1 MYFIRRCI
9 VFQKNLSCDNPLQE
23 SYLYCLYFQGFPQ
36 FWKRRFYSKHINIQK
51 VTTSASKR
59 SALIFSQ
66 KSIFVSKVFEFTS
79 SFSFFSLS
87 SMIPPYIA
95 IIFADPILCTFV
107 AHLNIRILS

>member
-59 SALIFSQ
+59 SALIFSR

-79 SFSFFSLS
+79 SLYNDATLRFTANLA
-87 SMIPPYIA
+87 MRPRTRGT
-95 IIFADPILCTFV
+95 LG
-107 AHLNIRILS
+107 R